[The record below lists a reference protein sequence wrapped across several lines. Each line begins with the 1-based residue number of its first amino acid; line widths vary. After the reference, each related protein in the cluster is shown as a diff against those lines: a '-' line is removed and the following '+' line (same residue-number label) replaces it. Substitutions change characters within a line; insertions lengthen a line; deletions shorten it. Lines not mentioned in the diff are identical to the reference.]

1 MPVKVCELR
10 HIRSLDQ
17 LYDELQRQLP
27 LPGHFG
33 RNLDA
38 LYDSLANDV
47 QGPFELLWRDTEEAR
62 RGMGADVTPPC
73 WKFWKPSPKSAAT
86 SRSTSTTKPGPPRCR
101 RATRAA

>member
-1 MPVKVCELR
+1 MCELR

-62 RGMGADVTPPC
+62 RGMGADVY
-73 WKFWKPSPKSAAT
+73 AT
-86 SRSTSTTKPGPPRCR
+86 VLEILETVAEERGDVTLDIHH
-101 RATRAA
+101 

>member
-38 LYDSLANDV
+38 LYDTLANDV

-62 RGMGADVTPPC
+62 RGMGADVY
-73 WKFWKPSPKSAAT
+73 AT
-86 SRSTSTTKPGPPRCR
+86 VLEILETVAEERGDVTLDIHH
-101 RATRAA
+101 

>member
-38 LYDSLANDV
+38 LYDSLTNDV

-62 RGMGADVTPPC
+62 RGMGADVY
-73 WKFWKPSPKSAAT
+73 AT
-86 SRSTSTTKPGPPRCR
+86 VLEILETVAEERGDVTLDIHH
-101 RATRAA
+101 

>member
-62 RGMGADVTPPC
+62 RGMGADVY
-73 WKFWKPSPKSAAT
+73 AT
-86 SRSTSTTKPGPPRCR
+86 VLEILETVAEERGDVTLDIHH
-101 RATRAA
+101 

>member
-47 QGPFELLWRDTEEAR
+47 EGPFELLWRDTEEAR
-62 RGMGADVTPPC
+62 RGMGADVY
-73 WKFWKPSPKSAAT
+73 AT
-86 SRSTSTTKPGPPRCR
+86 VLEILETVAEERGDVTLDIHH
-101 RATRAA
+101 